1 MVQQSKGG
9 KGPAASVRSFVQE
22 CGRRA
27 RLALHR
33 QQPKQ
38 HKVGSMNTPL
48 PRQHMHNEGS
58 IDKQY
63 TLMYRTES
71 L

>member
-9 KGPAASVRSFVQE
+9 KGPAASVRSFVRE

-33 QQPKQ
+33 QRQEQ
-38 HKVGSMNTPL
+38 RTVSGINTPL

-58 IDKQY
+58 SDKQY
-63 TLMYRTES
+63 TLLYRTES